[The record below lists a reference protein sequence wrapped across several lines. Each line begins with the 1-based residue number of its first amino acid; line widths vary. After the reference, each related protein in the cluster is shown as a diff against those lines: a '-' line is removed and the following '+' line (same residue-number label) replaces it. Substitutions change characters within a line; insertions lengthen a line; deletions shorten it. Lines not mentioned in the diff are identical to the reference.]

1 MDGSPARG
9 YPGPMKIVVF
19 GGTGGTGKLIVEEA
33 LSAGHDVTVVARD
46 PAKVAGKGD
55 PRLTVLRGDVTD
67 PESILPAVEGKDA
80 VVSALGAP
88 SNRPPVTV
96 HRVGI
101 ANILAAMKRAGVR
114 RLVAISSGG
123 HYEGHDANASRFFEW
138 IIRPLF
144 LRHIY
149 EDMAAMD
156 ALIEASDVDW
166 TLLRPPRLLDTPAV
180 GHARE
185 APGVFVL
192 PKGTTIP
199 RADLARVTV
208 AKLSDESSVRRAIAV
223 AT

>member
-1 MDGSPARG
+1 
-9 YPGPMKIVVF
+9 MKLVVF
-19 GGTGGTGKLIVEEA
+19 GGTGGTGALIVREA
-33 LSAGHDVTVVARD
+33 LAAGHEVTVVARS
-46 PAKVAGKGD
+46 PAKVGEQH
-55 PRLTVLRGDVTD
+55 PRLAVARGDVTD
-67 PESILPAVEGKDA
+67 LESILPAVEGKDA

-96 HRVGI
+96 HRIGI

-123 HYEGHDANASRFFEW
+123 HYEGHDPNASRFFEW

-144 LRHIY
+144 LGHIY

-166 TLLRPPRLLDTPAV
+166 TILRPPRLLDAPAV
-180 GHARE
+180 GRVRE
-185 APGVFVL
+185 APDVFVL
-192 PKGTTIP
+192 PKGGTIP
-199 RADLARVTV
+199 RADLARVAV
-208 AKLSDESSVRRAIAV
+208 GKLTDETSLRRAIAV